1 MSWFWLAVLSA
12 VFTSIV
18 AIVDKIVVERY
29 LRDRWSFPFFIAA
42 FLGLYAV
49 GLLAIR
55 GALGLFRLPPAPV
68 LAVALLPGVLHYLS
82 SVLYTRTLL
91 LTDAATVAAIT
102 QTTPLFAVIWG
113 WIFFGELFGP
123 LNYLGIILSVVCSAL
138 LSGEQSPHTRRALN
152 PVLLMTLASAMAR
165 SLGDL
170 FVKVTL
176 GGQDYWNTFALSRVA
191 LLPITVLLLLN
202 RDHRRLIFRALRTQG
217 PKLLPGMAAL
227 ELLAIVPLVLS
238 TIAYARGPLGPVST
252 IRYTTPLLVLGL
264 TALANW
270 MRPQFVPDDS
280 GQRSLFYRVALT
292 VGILAGVALI
302 GV

>member
-42 FLGLYAV
+42 FLGLYAI

-123 LNYLGIILSVVCSAL
+123 LNYLGIVLSVVCSAL
-138 LSGEQSPHTRRALN
+138 LSGEQSPHTRRVLN

-165 SLGDL
+165 SFGDL
-170 FVKVTL
+170 FVKITL
-176 GGQDYWNTFALSRVA
+176 GGQDYWNTFALSRAA

-202 RDHRRLIFRALRTQG
+202 RDHRRLIFQALRTQG
-217 PKLLPGMAAL
+217 PRLLPGMAAL

-264 TALANW
+264 TALVNW

>member
-1 MSWFWLAVLSA
+1 VLSA

-49 GLLAIR
+49 GLLAVR

-91 LTDAATVAAIT
+91 LTDAATVAASA

-113 WIFFGELFGP
+113 WLFFGELFGP
-123 LNYLGIILSVVCSAL
+123 LNYLGIVLSVVCSAL
-138 LSGEQSPHTRRALN
+138 LSGEQSPHTRRTLN
-152 PVLLMTLASAMAR
+152 PVLLMTLASPMTR

-176 GGQDYWNTFALSRVA
+176 GGQDYWNTFALSRAA

-202 RDHRRLIFRALRTQG
+202 REHRRLIFQALRTQG
-217 PKLLPGMAAL
+217 PRLLPGMAAL

-238 TIAYARGPLGPVST
+238 TVAYARGPLGPVST

-264 TALANW
+264 TALVNW
-270 MRPQFVPDDS
+270 MRPQFVPDDP
-280 GQRSLFYRVALT
+280 GRRNLFDRVALT

>member
-1 MSWFWLAVLSA
+1 VSWFWLAVLSA

-18 AIVDKIVVERY
+18 TIVDKIVVERY

-49 GLLAIR
+49 GLLAVR
-55 GALGLFRLPPAPV
+55 GPLGLFRLPAAPV
-68 LAVALLPGVLHYLS
+68 LAVALLPGVLHYVS

-123 LNYLGIILSVVCSAL
+123 LNYLGIVLSVMCSAL
-138 LSGEQSPHTRRALN
+138 LSGEQSAHTRRVLN
-152 PVLLMTLASAMAR
+152 PVLLMTLAAAMAR

-170 FVKVTL
+170 FIKVTL
-176 GGQDYWNTFALSRVA
+176 GGQDYWNTFALSRAA
-191 LLPITVLLLLN
+191 LLPIAVLLLLN
-202 RDHRRLIFRALRTQG
+202 RDYRRLIFQALRTRG
-217 PKLLPGMAAL
+217 PRLLPGMAAL

-238 TIAYARGPLGPVST
+238 TVAYARGPLGPVST

-264 TALANW
+264 TALVNW
-270 MRPQFVPDDS
+270 IRPQFVPDDS
-280 GQRSLFYRVALT
+280 GRRNIVYRVALT

>member
-49 GLLAIR
+49 GLLVVR

-68 LAVALLPGVLHYLS
+68 LVVALLPGVLHYLS

-123 LNYLGIILSVVCSAL
+123 LNYLGIVLSVVCSAL
-138 LSGEQSPHTRRALN
+138 LSGGQSPHTRRALN
-152 PVLLMTLASAMAR
+152 PVLLMTLASAMSR
-165 SLGDL
+165 SVGDL

-176 GGQDYWNTFALSRVA
+176 GGQDYWNTFALSRAA

-202 RDHRRLIFRALRTQG
+202 RDHRRLIFQALRTQG
-217 PKLLPGMAAL
+217 PRLLPGMAAL

-264 TALANW
+264 TALVNW